1 MPDRGFVKNA
11 LSKTETFFKELP
23 QKNSFKIFVSV
34 LVSVLIGLFAGLL
47 ILLIFNPRNSFRA
60 FGGILAGAFG
70 DPTSVLIGIGDWF
83 YYATPILLTGLSV
96 GFAFKTGLFNIGAA
110 GQFMVGQYAALM
122 VAFYGGG
129 LGSFQWV
136 AALAAGIL
144 AGALWGFIPGFFKA
158 IFNVNEVIT
167 SIMFNYIGM
176 YLTNL
181 LIKSNLTVYNQAR
194 TETYKINTEAFL
206 PKFGM
211 DKILPGSRA
220 DIGFLIA
227 ILVAISMFIILN
239 KTKFGFE
246 LKGVGYNRHASRYA
260 GINEKKAIILSMAIA
275 GALAALGGALKMIA
289 PGAHNVGNTLTVEEM
304 LAPEGFNGIPVALLG
319 LSNPVGIIFSAL
331 FITYIQRGGFF
342 VQSLV
347 MIEII
352 DIIIG
357 VIIYFSAFSLV
368 IRLFFER
375 RAQRKRTEAELEAD
389 ELKPEGGEA

>member
-1 MPDRGFVKNA
+1 
-11 LSKTETFFKELP
+11 
-23 QKNSFKIFVSV
+23 
-34 LVSVLIGLFAGLL
+34 
-47 ILLIFNPRNSFRA
+47 
-60 FGGILAGAFG
+60 
-70 DPTSVLIGIGDWF
+70 
-83 YYATPILLTGLSV
+83 
-96 GFAFKTGLFNIGAA
+96 
-110 GQFMVGQYAALM
+110 
-122 VAFYGGG
+122 
-129 LGSFQWV
+129 
-136 AALAAGIL
+136 
-144 AGALWGFIPGFFKA
+144 
-158 IFNVNEVIT
+158 
-167 SIMFNYIGM
+167 M